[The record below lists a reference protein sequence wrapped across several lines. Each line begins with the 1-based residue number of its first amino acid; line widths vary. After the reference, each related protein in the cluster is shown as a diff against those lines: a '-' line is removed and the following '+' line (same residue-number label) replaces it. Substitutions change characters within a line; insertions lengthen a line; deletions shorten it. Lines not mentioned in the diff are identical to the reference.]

1 MFPLKCWRFRR
12 FPSGCS
18 SKELLFHVPDPQ
30 RRTHHTTVAPH
41 CREYPVSGLAK
52 SSPSIL
58 SASTLTCKLW
68 GLSLARLSERD
79 CSRVLAVT
87 VLTVGSRPLRE
98 PHRLQVQLLVRLL
111 CLRGKGFYTRWP
123 IRFKLGQKFLDGVF
137 HGAAHG
143 KYNRD
148 HNLSH
153 DTWQEP
159 LSEVSLGRS
168 FLR

>member
-1 MFPLKCWRFRR
+1 M
-12 FPSGCS
+12 
-18 SKELLFHVPDPQ
+18 
-30 RRTHHTTVAPH
+30 
-41 CREYPVSGLAK
+41 SGLAK

-58 SASTLTCKLW
+58 SASTPTWKLW

-79 CSRVLAVT
+79 RSRVLAVT
-87 VLTVGSRPLRE
+87 VLTVGSRPLQE

-123 IRFKLGQKFLDGVF
+123 IRFKLGQKFLEGVF

-148 HNLSH
+148 HNLGH

-168 FLR
+168 SSGEPAMVAVKFDVASRCPERLQSVHCIIGTAVMSMTP